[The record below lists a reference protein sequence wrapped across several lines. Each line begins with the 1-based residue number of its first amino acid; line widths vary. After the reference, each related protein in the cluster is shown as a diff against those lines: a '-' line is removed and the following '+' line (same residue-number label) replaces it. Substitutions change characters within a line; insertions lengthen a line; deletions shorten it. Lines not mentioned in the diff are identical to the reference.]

1 MKVEE
6 GLGVRRPMRET
17 KNEDPPSLSVGL
29 TDHDRDKHDHHG
41 ENSGNTP
48 FGSIGIGTISH
59 LNALEGTTRRQRPAE
74 EDPGN
79 LKMLTSTID
88 LLIAVE
94 TRDPAQYRTM
104 LDDIVTP
111 EMLQAMNEMFDSL
124 FESNKSEPKVL
135 SGTLLYRSHQRSPLH
150 RRSELRH

>member
-1 MKVEE
+1 M
-6 GLGVRRPMRET
+6 
-17 KNEDPPSLSVGL
+17 
-29 TDHDRDKHDHHG
+29 
-41 ENSGNTP
+41 
-48 FGSIGIGTISH
+48 
-59 LNALEGTTRRQRPAE
+59 E
-74 EDPGN
+74 EDLGN

-104 LDDIVTP
+104 LDEIVTP

-135 SGTLLYRSHQRSPLH
+135 SGTLLYRSHQRSPLP